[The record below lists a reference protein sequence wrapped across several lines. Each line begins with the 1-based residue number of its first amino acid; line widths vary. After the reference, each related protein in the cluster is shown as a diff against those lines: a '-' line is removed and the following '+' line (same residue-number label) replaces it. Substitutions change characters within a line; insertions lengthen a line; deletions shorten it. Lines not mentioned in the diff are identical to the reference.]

1 MNKKQVAITLGVMC
15 LILVFCIMV
24 QLNTI
29 EDATNTVGQS
39 NRDNRLKDEVLKW
52 KEKYDRTYSQL
63 ERAENELEIQRQ
75 TSTGADETSVSKQ
88 QRLKE
93 LNTYLGLTD
102 VTGKGI
108 IITLQDNTSS
118 KFVTSRDLIH
128 DGDLREVISEIKNI
142 GADAIS
148 INGQRIVQS
157 TVISCAGA
165 VVQINGE
172 AIGAPFV
179 IEVIGNNDMYYN
191 ILRPGSFLNKMLD
204 DGIEVKIDK
213 SDNLTIE
220 KYNGV
225 LTDKYIQNA
234 E

>member
-108 IITLQDNTSS
+108 IITLHDNTSS